1 MSDASDPEGRF
12 MVAVGAVIEHVP
24 TGRILLMQ
32 RAASADYLPGVWE
45 DLTGRMKQFEEPE
58 DALRREVREETC
70 LEIEIVKPI
79 KIFHLSRGDKT
90 AQNELVGIIYW
101 CTTQSDRIT
110 LSPEHDAYRWLPPHE
125 ALDMVDDP
133 GIRGD
138 IEAFIAEHGGEHHGR
153 RP

>member
-1 MSDASDPEGRF
+1 MARDKARLETSAGGVVMHAAGDEPRYLIIRDSYGNWGFPKGHLEDGERPE
-12 MVAVGAVIEHVP
+12 E
-24 TGRILLMQ
+24 
-32 RAASADYLPGVWE
+32 AAL
-45 DLTGRMKQFEEPE
+45 
-58 DALRREVREETC
+58 REVREETC

-79 KIFHLSRGDKT
+79 KIFHLYRGDKT

-110 LSPEHDAYRWLPPHE
+110 LSPEHDAYRWLPPYE